1 MYLVSGRRWYIM
13 KFFDSVLIILSQSV
27 TVYTCAKRQP
37 LPKSTGST
45 AAKSDSTAAKVWGR
59 TGQE

>member
-1 MYLVSGRRWYIM
+1 M

-27 TVYTCAKRQP
+27 TLYTCAKRQP

-45 AAKSDSTAAKVWGR
+45 AAKSDSTAAKVWGS
-59 TGQE
+59 TGQEWRP